1 MLLKSSQ
8 QKVVLT
14 LETFFQK
21 WKDESFS
28 YNDKLQKLKMAGLDS
43 MIASLIPPVKEIYTK
58 TPEYRDFSDIP
69 ESA

>member
-8 QKVVLT
+8 QKVILT

-28 YNDKLQKLKMAGLDS
+28 YTETVDNLKKAKLDHVIPSIVPPIQKLFS
-43 MIASLIPPVKEIYTK
+43 ETS
-58 TPEYRDFSDIP
+58 EYRDFSDLP